1 MKRKMEIVFLCYV
14 WVIWVDLDLRFPSGN
29 LWELV
34 FLFKRCW
41 FHAVTYAQAL
51 GFQEGS
57 QLELAEVGKTTSIN
71 AR

>member
-1 MKRKMEIVFLCYV
+1 M
-14 WVIWVDLDLRFPSGN
+14 DLDLRFPSGN